1 MYRPSAEAMS
11 SDCLFSI
18 YQRQKKNSIK
28 KGEHHKLMQRM
39 KTSTKPSHDQNINK
53 YETKLRG
60 LSIVRCEWKKA
71 STWTGG

>member
-1 MYRPSAEAMS
+1 MYRPSVEAIS

-18 YQRQKKNSIK
+18 TKDKKNSIK
-28 KGEHHKLMQRM
+28 RGEHHKLMQPLII
-39 KTSTKPSHDQNINK
+39 STKPSHDQNINK

-60 LSIVRCEWKKA
+60 LSIVLCEWEKA